1 MVHQLQQLMGSTT
14 GLTGLE
20 ITTVVTVTLTLG
32 LVLGGLAGKQ
42 FLRLP
47 GGAGLP
53 GATARQA
60 AAKAAGR
67 ERRFWRLGA
76 ALFNYFPTLARPATA
91 RPAGRH
97 RTERTRVRIG

>member
-1 MVHQLQQLMGSTT
+1 MGSTT

-32 LVLGGLAGKQ
+32 MVLGGLAGKPS
-42 FLRLP
+42 LRLP

-60 AAKAAGR
+60 AEKAPGQQ
-67 ERRFWRLGA
+67 RRFWRLGA
-76 ALFNYFPTLARPATA
+76 ALFNAYPQVKPATV
-91 RPAGRH
+91 RPGRH
-97 RTERTRVRIG
+97 RTDRTRVRIG